1 MEHFIALVDCEHEE
15 APAEPNVVRAR
26 MLRAY
31 RIVETAPGVCKLSVT
46 TQMDVRGSIPRK
58 VNTAFMAPAL
68 SVAPLNALRFFV
80 HVKDPAGTEAADAK
94 VLGQLLVLD
103 MDNVRLKR
111 DKRRLEVKLRTFVDR
126 TAVLR
131 EARRRFPWI
140 ETLLVEVLRNQVH
153 RPSHSLTPLA
163 EFGEEEGRKVGG
175 TFGLIQLKKASPAA
189 AVEAWISGNPALGD
203 LTRE

>member
-1 MEHFIALVDCEHEE
+1 MEHFVALVDCEHEE

-68 SVAPLNALRFFV
+68 SVTPLNTIRFFV

-103 MDNVRLKR
+103 MDEVRGKR
-111 DKRRLEVKLRTFVDR
+111 DGQPLEVKLRTFVDR

-131 EARRRFPWI
+131 DAREVVPWI
-140 ETLLVEVLRNQVH
+140 ETLLKEVLRN
-153 RPSHSLTPLA
+153 RLRAPKGSMKALA
-163 EFGEEEGRKVGG
+163 EFTEEDARKAGKGFANALVANA
-175 TFGLIQLKKASPAA
+175 TAEA
-189 AVEAWISGNPALGD
+189 AVDEWVMTYPAL
-203 LTRE
+203 RELEQR

>member
-58 VNTAFMAPAL
+58 VNTVFTAPAL

-103 MDNVRLKR
+103 TDDVRGKG
-111 DKRRLEVKLRTFVDR
+111 D
-126 TAVLR
+126 AQQ
-131 EARRRFPWI
+131 
-140 ETLLVEVLRNQVH
+140 LV
-153 RPSHSLTPLA
+153 
-163 EFGEEEGRKVGG
+163 
-175 TFGLIQLKKASPAA
+175 
-189 AVEAWISGNPALGD
+189 
-203 LTRE
+203 